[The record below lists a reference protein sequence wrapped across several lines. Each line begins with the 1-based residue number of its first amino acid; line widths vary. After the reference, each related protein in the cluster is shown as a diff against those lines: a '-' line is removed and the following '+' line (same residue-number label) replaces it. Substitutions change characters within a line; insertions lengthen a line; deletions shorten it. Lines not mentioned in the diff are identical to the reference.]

1 MIIKFPEQEYGLKKM
16 IESMAKE
23 LKRSHISQHDK
34 EQKGKT
40 YERLKEHIPILED
53 EIEKI
58 IDSLKT
64 DITSC
69 DVRHILEHFGFMYN
83 LSSVDSIDQ
92 DLEEPRSFK
101 LDYLLSLITSI
112 STLNDQECSDDI
124 LEKIT
129 ASLAELEMKCIV
141 YLMLT
146 SDYKGEPNQTK
157 FIQSMHHMIVRGDSF
172 SEHKVQLCKELFSK
186 FDSILL
192 GEYGL
197 TANKLID
204 SLVNIANNPLT
215 ILETKKLYFDEIKTA
230 HRIFI
235 ENLSHLNGEELAQA
249 FDTYRESASVSE
261 TSEKLQKIYDK
272 TGISFNDSLFEIKN
286 TGLPEN
292 VLQLLSI
299 ELGDNTSFKQ
309 GKIEYFP
316 TNNSL
321 IYDNPFIRIDDK
333 YYCFNLASIYNCLHK
348 LIENILLTIIPPQK
362 QQKNYYKLKGEYL
375 ESKSLKLF
383 EEIMPDCRVYENLKY
398 GIDDEVDGIII
409 YDNNLFIIESKS
421 NKFTL
426 EAQQGNV
433 DRIKR
438 NTKDIVE
445 KAYQQ
450 AIRAKQYILSNKL
463 ADFRDKN
470 KRIVLTIDNTNINN
484 IYLINTTLEPLNH
497 LSSDLSSLK
506 EFGFIQNDE
515 WIWSVYL
522 NDLRIISEIIDS
534 PSEFLLYLDRRIKYN
549 DFPQIKMAEEL
560 DIFGYFLKEG
570 LYFED
575 INFPSENF
583 MLSIDSSYS
592 KNIDLYYYWKEGTL
606 KKEQVKPAFYD
617 ECKDNIKFLV
627 KEIENIKTSGFTELT
642 KFLLGL
648 NCDTQS
654 FIKKQISLIRKS
666 QRTDFHTYIEEE
678 NIGVMFIAK
687 RLYDYDKLK
696 KQCQLYAY
704 ERNINNWFLV
714 IIDDNSIGFEGF
726 SYSNSHSE
734 YLAEEVKRLQQL
746 RLEQHSQINK
756 KIGRNETCPCGTGKK
771 YKKCCLNK

>member
-1 MIIKFPEQEYGLKKM
+1 M

-146 SDYKGEPNQTK
+146 SNYKGEPNQTK

-204 SLVNIANNPLT
+204 SLVNIANNPLK

-261 TSEKLQKIYDK
+261 TNEKLQQIYDK

-299 ELGDNTSFKQ
+299 ELGDNTSFKK

-409 YDNNLFIIESKS
+409 YDSNLFIIESKS

-445 KAYQQ
+445 KAY
-450 AIRAKQYILSNKL
+450 
-463 ADFRDKN
+463 
-470 KRIVLTIDNTNINN
+470 
-484 IYLINTTLEPLNH
+484 
-497 LSSDLSSLK
+497 
-506 EFGFIQNDE
+506 
-515 WIWSVYL
+515 
-522 NDLRIISEIIDS
+522 
-534 PSEFLLYLDRRIKYN
+534 
-549 DFPQIKMAEEL
+549 
-560 DIFGYFLKEG
+560 
-570 LYFED
+570 
-575 INFPSENF
+575 
-583 MLSIDSSYS
+583 
-592 KNIDLYYYWKEGTL
+592 
-606 KKEQVKPAFYD
+606 
-617 ECKDNIKFLV
+617 
-627 KEIENIKTSGFTELT
+627 
-642 KFLLGL
+642 
-648 NCDTQS
+648 
-654 FIKKQISLIRKS
+654 
-666 QRTDFHTYIEEE
+666 
-678 NIGVMFIAK
+678 
-687 RLYDYDKLK
+687 
-696 KQCQLYAY
+696 
-704 ERNINNWFLV
+704 
-714 IIDDNSIGFEGF
+714 
-726 SYSNSHSE
+726 
-734 YLAEEVKRLQQL
+734 
-746 RLEQHSQINK
+746 
-756 KIGRNETCPCGTGKK
+756 
-771 YKKCCLNK
+771 

>member
-1 MIIKFPEQEYGLKKM
+1 
-16 IESMAKE
+16 MAKE
-23 LKRSHISQHDK
+23 LKKIHISQHDE
-34 EQKGKT
+34 EQKEKT
-40 YERLKEHIPILED
+40 YERLKEHVPILED
-53 EIEKI
+53 EIKKI

-64 DITSC
+64 DIISC
-69 DVRHILEHFGFMYN
+69 DTRHILEYFGFMYN
-83 LSSVDSIDQ
+83 LSSVDSVDQ
-92 DLEEPRSFK
+92 DLEKPRSFK

-112 STLNDQECSDDI
+112 STSNDQECSDDI

-129 ASLAELEMKCIV
+129 ASLEELEMKCIV

-204 SLVNIANNPLT
+204 GLVNIANSPLT
-215 ILETKKLYFDEIKTA
+215 SLETQKLYFDEMENA
-230 HRIFI
+230 HRNFI

-249 FDTYRESASVSE
+249 FDTYRESTSVSE
-261 TSEKLQKIYDK
+261 TNEKLQKIYDK

-292 VLQLLSI
+292 LLQLLSI
-299 ELGDNTSFKQ
+299 ELGDNTSFKK

-362 QQKNYYKLKGEYL
+362 HQKSYYKLKGEYL
-375 ESKSLKLF
+375 ESKSLILF
-383 EEIMPDCRVYENLKY
+383 EEIMPGCQVYENLKY
-398 GIDDEVDGIII
+398 GIDDEVDGLII

-450 AIRAKQYILSNKL
+450 AIRAKQYTLSNKL
-463 ADFRDKN
+463 AYFRDKN

-497 LSSDLSSLK
+497 LSSDLSSLQ

-515 WIWSVYL
+515 WIWSIYL

-575 INFPSENF
+575 INFPSENI

-606 KKEQVKPAFYD
+606 KEKQDKPAFYD

-627 KEIENIKTSGFTELT
+627 KEIESINKSGFTELT

-654 FIKKQISLIRKS
+654 IIKKQISLIRKA

-696 KQCQLYAY
+696 KKCQLYAY

-714 IIDDNSIGFEGF
+714 IIDDNNAGFESF
-726 SYSNSHSE
+726 TYSNAHSE
-734 YLAEEVKRLQQL
+734 YLAAEVKHLQQL
-746 RLEQHSQINK
+746 RLEQHSQINE